1 MSIEWEF
8 DLHLDRVDEA
18 VKAAIPVALGK
29 AIEHV
34 RGEAVKQTPVESGN
48 LAGSAGVTV
57 TGNEAS
63 LLYPGPYARNQH
75 ESMDFHHNHGNA
87 KFLELPMMQ
96 EAPRVIQIIT
106 DELGKVI

>member
-8 DLHLDRVDEA
+8 DLHLDA
-18 VKAAIPVALGK
+18 VNDAVHAAIPRAVGK
-29 AIEHV
+29 AMEHI
-34 RGEAVKQTPVESGN
+34 RGEAVKQTPVENGH

-57 TGNEAS
+57 VGDTAS
-63 LLYPGPYARNQH
+63 ITYPGPYARNQH
-75 ESMDFHHNHGNA
+75 ESMDFHHDKGNA

-96 EAPRVIQIIT
+96 EAPTAIGIIE